1 QQPRG
6 DPGAVDEQHVRRLH
20 VAVDDPVR
28 VRVREA
34 LEDLRGRLDRL
45 LVVEP
50 ALAERVAKGAA
61 GEVLVGDVD
70 VPLVAGER
78 VRAHAGGVP
87 EVRGGGR
94 LALGARAGGAGPRDD
109 LQRDVAVALLVARVP
124 DGAHPA
130 AAERAQG
137 PVADEHEPAAGR
149 VSRSLRHPVNSF
161 PARAETP
168 SVAKD
173 LATLARIETASGRG
187 STRRARPVQLLMTEH
202 DTDLE
207 FDFFGDEDPETRQ
220 AAQSEERPRTGGG
233 GAPPRRPPPRRPP
246 SARPPVGLTPL
257 LRLAG
262 LIAFAIL
269 IIVLFIFWISSC
281 QGASKKSSYRSYM
294 QKIGTVAKDSEQ
306 IGRELNDALTTQG
319 IKSAD
324 LQGRIS
330 GLAQQ
335 EQQDVAA
342 ARSMSPPGPLR
353 IQHQHAIEALEFRVS
368 GLSGLADAFKQA
380 ALSPKN
386 VTGNAL
392 LLAGQAERLVSGDVV
407 WDDLFKDPSVDELRR
422 QGVTGVAV
430 PDSNFVPNPDYSS
443 SRFWEA
449 ILQRLQ
455 GAATGGST
463 GTGLHG
469 TGIVST
475 KALPGNDELS
485 ESSENTVTA
494 TTDLGFA
501 VTVEDT
507 GDSQEVQVQVTLTI
521 QQSPTPIVQ
530 TKTIDL
536 INPGEQKQ
544 VVFRNL
550 GQVQF
555 ATRTIV
561 KVDVKPVPQEKNTD
575 NNSKQYPVIFSL
587 G

>member
-1 QQPRG
+1 
-6 DPGAVDEQHVRRLH
+6 
-20 VAVDDPVR
+20 
-28 VRVREA
+28 
-34 LEDLRGRLDRL
+34 
-45 LVVEP
+45 
-50 ALAERVAKGAA
+50 
-61 GEVLVGDVD
+61 
-70 VPLVAGER
+70 
-78 VRAHAGGVP
+78 
-87 EVRGGGR
+87 
-94 LALGARAGGAGPRDD
+94 
-109 LQRDVAVALLVARVP
+109 
-124 DGAHPA
+124 
-130 AAERAQG
+130 
-137 PVADEHEPAAGR
+137 
-149 VSRSLRHPVNSF
+149 
-161 PARAETP
+161 
-168 SVAKD
+168 
-173 LATLARIETASGRG
+173 
-187 STRRARPVQLLMTEH
+187 MTEH

-207 FDFFGDEDPETRQ
+207 FDFFGDEEPETAH
-220 AAQSEERPRTGGG
+220 AAQEEERPPRPG
-233 GAPPRRPPPRRPP
+233 PPRRPPPRRPPP

-281 QGASKKSSYRSYM
+281 QGASKKSSYRRYM
-294 QKIGTVAKDSEQ
+294 EKIGTVAKDSEQ
-306 IGRELNDALTTQG
+306 IGRELNDKLTTPG
-319 IKSAD
+319 IKFAQ
-324 LQGRIS
+324 LQTALS

-342 ARSMSPPGPLR
+342 ARQMSPPGPLR

-368 GLSGLADAFKQA
+368 GLSGLADAFRQA
-380 ALSPKN
+380 SLSPKN

-407 WDDLFKDPSVDELRR
+407 WDDLFKDPAVEELRR

-449 ILQRLQ
+449 ILERLQ
-455 GAATGGST
+455 GAATTGGGTT
-463 GTGLHG
+463 GGLHG
-469 TGIVST
+469 TGLVAT
-475 KALPGNDELS
+475 KALPGNQDLS
-485 ESSENTVTA
+485 EDSENTVTA

-507 GDSQEVQVQVTLTI
+507 GDSQEVQVKVTLTI

-536 INPGEQKQ
+536 INPGEQKT
-544 VVFRNL
+544 VIFRNL

-555 ATRTIV
+555 ATRTVV
-561 KVDVKPVPQEKNTD
+561 KVDVQPVPQEKNTA